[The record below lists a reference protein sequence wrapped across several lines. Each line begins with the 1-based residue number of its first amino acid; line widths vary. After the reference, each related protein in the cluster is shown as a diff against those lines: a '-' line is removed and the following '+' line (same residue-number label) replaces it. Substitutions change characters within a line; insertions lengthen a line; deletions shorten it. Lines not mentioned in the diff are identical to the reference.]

1 MGSKKLHEAG
11 RETTLRRFGVSM
23 EDDLL
28 ARFDGL
34 IREKGYS
41 NRSEAIRDLV
51 RTELVKTEWSDP
63 HAEVVGTVTVVY
75 EHHEHELANTLA
87 ELQHAHH
94 ESIVCT
100 THVHLD
106 AHNCLEVIVVRGESS
121 SVRRIADS
129 LISTRGVKHGRLV
142 STTTGR
148 HVK

>member
-1 MGSKKLHEAG
+1 MNSKPLRLNG
-11 RETTLRRFGVSM
+11 RESALKRFGVSM
-23 EDDLL
+23 EDELL
-28 ARFDGL
+28 ARFDNL

-51 RTELVKTEWSDP
+51 RTELVRSEWSDP
-63 HAEVVGTVTVVY
+63 NAEVVGTVTVVY

-94 ESIVCT
+94 KSIVCT

-106 AHNCLEVIVVRGESS
+106 AHNCLEVIVVRGKSS
-121 SVRRIADS
+121 LVRRIADS

-142 STTTGR
+142 SSTTG
-148 HVK
+148 KMIT